1 MFEPTQRTSR
11 TVWWAAAV
19 FFVLV
24 VADSWFRW
32 KTFQY
37 QTADLASYVQGLWQI
52 LNGRGNASLLDASIM
67 GNHAEPIIFLLLP
80 FFWIW
85 KHPMTLVVIQT
96 ALLATMP
103 FTAKRIALHMEFS
116 PRAATGLG
124 LAMLLA
130 PAAGFGALHEFHP
143 EALAAPFILLMIE
156 ARMKGMTGLH
166 FLWFLLALACGENIA
181 LMLGWMGVV
190 HFVLERSKG
199 REWQTAMNVVPAIV
213 AISWVLAYTLL
224 LGPKWNGGRVD
235 SSGLYSHLS
244 ADGGILKNLYTKP
257 GLFFS
262 AFWQG
267 LKGGNLVWGLLLPF
281 IFLPVLRLRWMM
293 IAVPLFLQHL
303 LSWQS
308 SEWQI
313 NLHHGLPLLPL
324 MWIAA
329 TEAAARLFWRDA
341 VATYIIA
348 ACVVVQLWF
357 GPLRAIGRTIST
369 AGPEWQK
376 SRVHADLL
384 ATVSPGDSVTASF
397 GFLPHL
403 AKRDDLQSLHLV
415 SQGMKTPG
423 GIRYIPR
430 AADHVLVDYSD
441 QATFSREAATFHPKL
456 RTANGEIV
464 PSSDELMHRWLR
476 ENHLSASTFWDSCAH
491 FFRSEPERA
500 SLSTATAKRVDEKTQ
515 LIAVEHEK
523 PAIGELLKLK
533 LTWEFGEAREFFPW
547 VKLALSA
554 SHIETYL
561 VAKGP
566 VLPGAEGGQFS
577 EVWTIKNAGV
587 PPGKYKAW
595 LLIQDPL
602 GTGKFK
608 GFKLPLEDVEVR

>member
-1 MFEPTQRTSR
+1 MFEPTQRASR
-11 TVWWAAAV
+11 TIWWSAIL
-19 FFVLV
+19 FFILV
-24 VADSWFRW
+24 VVDSWFRW

-37 QTADLASYVQGLWQI
+37 QTADLAFYVQGLWQT
-52 LNGRGNASLLDASIM
+52 LRGQGSASLLDTSIM
-67 GNHAEPIIFLLLP
+67 GNHAEPITFLLLP
-80 FFWIW
+80 VFWIW

-96 ALLATMP
+96 ALLITMP
-103 FTAKRIALHMEFS
+103 FTAKRIATFMEFS
-116 PRAATGLG
+116 PRAATGLA

-156 ARMKGMTGLH
+156 ARMKGMAGLH

-181 LMLGWMGVV
+181 LLLGWMGVV
-190 HFVLERSKG
+190 HFTLERRKG
-199 REWQTAMNVVPAIV
+199 REWQTAMNMVPAVI
-213 AISWVLAYTLL
+213 AFSWVLAYTLW

-244 ADGGILKNLYTKP
+244 ADGGMLKNLYTKP
-257 GLFFS
+257 GLFFG

-281 IFLPVLRLRWMM
+281 VFLPVLRLRWMI
-293 IAVPLFLQHL
+293 IAAPLLLQHL
-303 LSWQS
+303 LSWRS

-313 NLHHGLPLLPL
+313 YWHYGLPLLPL

-341 VATYIIA
+341 VATYMIA
-348 ACVVVQLWF
+348 ACVIVQLWF
-357 GPLRAIGRTIST
+357 GPLRAMGRTLAT

-397 GFLPHL
+397 GFLSHL

-423 GIRYIPR
+423 GNRYIPR
-430 AADHVLVDYSD
+430 PSDHVLVDYSD
-441 QATFSREAATFHPKL
+441 SSTFSREAAVYHPKM
-456 RTANGEIV
+456 RTATGEII
-464 PSSDELMHRWLR
+464 PSSDELMHRWLK
-476 ENHLSASTFWDSCAH
+476 ENHLSSATVWDSCAH

-500 SLSTATAKRVDEKTQ
+500 SLSTATAKQVDEKTK
-515 LIAVEHEK
+515 LIAVEREK
-523 PAIGELLKLK
+523 LTSGELLKLK

-547 VKLALSA
+547 VKLALRTTSG
-554 SHIETYL
+554 ETFF
-561 VAKGP
+561 VTKGP
-566 VLPGAEGGQFS
+566 ALPGVEGGQFS
-577 EVWTIKNAGV
+577 EVWTIQNAGV
-587 PPGKYKAW
+587 PPGKYTAL

-602 GTGKFK
+602 ATGKFK
-608 GFKLPLEDVEVR
+608 DFALTLEAVEAR